1 MNARKLTLIVI
12 LAFAIKFWVFKPYV
26 VTSNS
31 MNSTL
36 KQGDY
41 LIVNKWENSI
51 LGNNVKPKK
60 DDVIAFHYP
69 LEKGDIAD
77 KLVYIKRC
85 VGVPGDTIIVR
96 NGKLNSAEQSLQF
109 DYIIEDPNSMI
120 NWALLNNI
128 DVHQGGKTI
137 NNNWILS
144 LSDKQ
149 IKSLKN
155 IDNEFVFQKL
165 IQDVNQF
172 DLSTFPSDT
181 LKKWNRDFYGPI
193 YIPKSVIR
201 KERKLSVIGDIA
213 CDPKNFYSPIKIY
226 DTETTWEQP
235 TRRICNDPILDVTA
249 IDNLPS
255 ILPQESSKDFASQLL
270 PSLLSL
276 DNIEAG
282 VWKKAKL
289 LFDQKKPN

>member
-41 LIVNKWENSI
+41 LIVNKWQNSI
-51 LGNNVKPKK
+51 FGNHIKPNKGE
-60 DDVIAFHYP
+60 VFAFHYP
-69 LEKGDIAD
+69 LD
-77 KLVYIKRC
+77 KVSIKDKMVYIKRC
-85 VGVPGDTIIVR
+85 IGVPGDSIIVI
-96 NGKLNSAEQSLQF
+96 NGKVNSDEQSLQF
-109 DYIIEDPNSMI
+109 DYIIKDPNSII

-155 IDNEFVFQKL
+155 IDNQFVFQKL

-193 YIPKSVIR
+193 YIPKS
-201 KERKLSVIGDIA
+201 GHT
-213 CDPKNFYSPIKIY
+213 IKIN
-226 DTETTWEQP
+226 P
-235 TRRICNDPILDVTA
+235 A
-249 IDNLPS
+249 
-255 ILPQESSKDFASQLL
+255 
-270 PSLLSL
+270 
-276 DNIEAG
+276 
-282 VWKKAKL
+282 
-289 LFDQKKPN
+289 

>member
-1 MNARKLTLIVI
+1 MNTRKLALIVI
-12 LAFAIKFWVFKPYV
+12 LALAIKFWVFKPYV

-41 LIVNKWENSI
+41 LIVNKWQNSI
-51 LGNNVKPKK
+51 FGNHIKPHKGE
-60 DDVIAFHYP
+60 VIAFHYP
-69 LEKGDIAD
+69 LDKVSIKEKM
-77 KLVYIKRC
+77 VYIKRC
-85 VGVPGDTIIVR
+85 VGVPGDSVIVR
-96 NGKLNSAEQSLQF
+96 NGKVNSTEQYLQF
-109 DYIIEDPNSMI
+109 DYIIEDPNSSL
-120 NWALLNNI
+120 NRALLNNI

-181 LKKWNRDFYGPI
+181 LKKWNRDFYGTI
-193 YIPKSVIR
+193 YIPKS
-201 KERKLSVIGDIA
+201 GHT
-213 CDPKNFYSPIKIY
+213 IKINPENISLY
-226 DTETTWEQP
+226 RKIIEVYENHKIEVDNSN
-235 TRRICNDPILDVTA
+235 IV
-249 IDNLPS
+249 IDNTIAENYTFEQNYYFMMGDNRHHS
-255 ILPQESSKDFASQLL
+255 IDSRHWGFVPEDHIIASCSIVIFNIENFSSKRLL
-270 PSLLSL
+270 
-276 DNIEAG
+276 NTI
-282 VWKKAKL
+282 
-289 LFDQKKPN
+289 N

>member
-1 MNARKLTLIVI
+1 MNTQKLTLIVI
-12 LAFAIKFWVFKPYV
+12 LAFGIKLWVFKPYV

-31 MNSTL
+31 MNNTL

-41 LIVNKWENSI
+41 LILNKWENSI
-51 LGNNVKPKK
+51 LGNHVKPKK

-69 LEKGDIAD
+69 LDKGDIVD

-96 NGKLNSAEQSLQF
+96 NGKVNSAEQSLQF
-109 DYIIEDPNSMI
+109 DYIIEDPNSII
-120 NWALLNNI
+120 NWTLLNNF

-144 LSDKQ
+144 LSDQQ

-155 IDNEFVFQKL
+155 IDNEFVFKKF

-181 LKKWNRDFYGPI
+181 
-193 YIPKSVIR
+193 S
-201 KERKLSVIGDIA
+201 
-213 CDPKNFYSPIKIY
+213 KNG
-226 DTETTWEQP
+226 TETFMVPSTSQ
-235 TRRICNDPILDVTA
+235 NQGIL
-249 IDNLPS
+249 L
-255 ILPQESSKDFASQLL
+255 K
-270 PSLLSL
+270 
-276 DNIEAG
+276 
-282 VWKKAKL
+282 
-289 LFDQKKPN
+289 

>member
-1 MNARKLTLIVI
+1 
-12 LAFAIKFWVFKPYV
+12 
-26 VTSNS
+26 

-41 LIVNKWENSI
+41 LIVNKWQNSI
-51 LGNNVKPKK
+51 FGNHIKLDKGEV
-60 DDVIAFHYP
+60 VAFHYP
-69 LEKGDIAD
+69 LD
-77 KLVYIKRC
+77 KVSIKDKIVYIKRC

-96 NGKLNSAEQSLQF
+96 NGKVNSDEQSLQF
-109 DYIIEDPNSMI
+109 DYIIEDPNSMV
-120 NWALLNNI
+120 NWTLLNNI

-165 IQDVNQF
+165 LQDENQF

-193 YIPKSVIR
+193 YIPKS
-201 KERKLSVIGDIA
+201 GHT
-213 CDPKNFYSPIKIY
+213 IKINSENISLY
-226 DTETTWEQP
+226 RKIIEVYENHTIEVNNSN
-235 TRRICNDPILDVTA
+235 IV
-249 IDNLPS
+249 IDNKISESYTFEQNYYFMMGDNRHHSKDSRHWGFVPEDHLIAS
-255 ILPQESSKDFASQLL
+255 CAIVIFNIENFSSKRLL
-270 PSLLSL
+270 KTI
-276 DNIEAG
+276 N
-282 VWKKAKL
+282 
-289 LFDQKKPN
+289 

>member
-1 MNARKLTLIVI
+1 MKTRKLALIVI

-51 LGNNVKPKK
+51 LGNHVNPKN

-69 LEKGDIAD
+69 LDKGDIAD

-96 NGKLNSAEQSLQF
+96 NGKVNSAEQSLQF
-109 DYIIEDPNSMI
+109 DYIIEDPNSNI

-128 DVHQGGKTI
+128 DVREGGKTI

-144 LSDKQ
+144 LGDQQ
-149 IKSLKN
+149 IK
-155 IDNEFVFQKL
+155 
-165 IQDVNQF
+165 
-172 DLSTFPSDT
+172 
-181 LKKWNRDFYGPI
+181 
-193 YIPKSVIR
+193 
-201 KERKLSVIGDIA
+201 
-213 CDPKNFYSPIKIY
+213 
-226 DTETTWEQP
+226 
-235 TRRICNDPILDVTA
+235 
-249 IDNLPS
+249 
-255 ILPQESSKDFASQLL
+255 
-270 PSLLSL
+270 LSL
-276 DNIEAG
+276 IHI
-282 VWKKAKL
+282 
-289 LFDQKKPN
+289 

>member
-1 MNARKLTLIVI
+1 MNTQKLTLIVI

-41 LIVNKWENSI
+41 LILNKWENSI
-51 LGNNVKPKK
+51 LGNHVKPKK

-69 LEKGDIAD
+69 LDKGDIAD

-96 NGKLNSAEQSLQF
+96 NGKVNSTEQSLQF
-109 DYIIEDPNSMI
+109 DYIIEDPNSII
-120 NWALLNNI
+120 NWTLLNNF

-144 LSDKQ
+144 LSDQQ

-193 YIPKSVIR
+193 YIPKS
-201 KERKLSVIGDIA
+201 GHT
-213 CDPKNFYSPIKIY
+213 IKINPENISLY
-226 DTETTWEQP
+226 RKIIEVYENHTIEVDNSN
-235 TRRICNDPILDVTA
+235 IV
-249 IDNLPS
+249 IDNTIAENYTFEQNYYFMMGDNRHHSKDSRHWGFVPEDHLIAS
-255 ILPQESSKDFASQLL
+255 CAIVIFNIENFSSKRLL
-270 PSLLSL
+270 KTI
-276 DNIEAG
+276 N
-282 VWKKAKL
+282 
-289 LFDQKKPN
+289 